1 LHALRCA
8 APSPRLILA
17 KLQQRYRVDPLAMS
31 AEEFVLHVAG
41 ELFGGDA
48 EKAGVRLLG
57 DYRNG
62 ALGEFALELPGQH

>member
-1 LHALRCA
+1 MFCRA
-8 APSPRLILA
+8 SLA
-17 KLQQRYRVDPLAMS
+17 KLQQRYKVNPLGMS

-48 EKAGVRLLG
+48 EKAGVRLLC

-62 ALGEFALELPGQH
+62 VLGTFALELPGL